1 MNPDQGTSVVDK
13 DGDAPRYSRWAD
25 GGQQVADRWMTRS
38 SSTAI
43 RFAVTPLWEGGD
55 ERADARAT
63 LSSLDATSS
72 TVHRPYHQP
81 CPSMT
86 TSQVESEQL

>member
-1 MNPDQGTSVVDK
+1 MDK
-13 DGDAPRYSRWAD
+13 DGDAHRYSRGAD
-25 GGQQVADRWMTRS
+25 GGPAGANRGTNGRAA
-38 SSTAI
+38 TAV

-55 ERADARAT
+55 ERTAPLPALT
-63 LSSLDATSS
+63 SLDASSS

-86 TSQVESEQL
+86 ISQVESEQL